1 MAVKQVGLSNIQSK
15 EEEEEDSTS
24 SVEEE
29 EEEHSGYAVL
39 LSYLKKI
46 FSTPLSKKVNSVGN
60 PFY

>member
-24 SVEEE
+24 SVEVE

-39 LSYLKKI
+39 LSYLKKY
-46 FSTPLSKKVNSVGN
+46 FQLLCLKKLIA
-60 PFY
+60 